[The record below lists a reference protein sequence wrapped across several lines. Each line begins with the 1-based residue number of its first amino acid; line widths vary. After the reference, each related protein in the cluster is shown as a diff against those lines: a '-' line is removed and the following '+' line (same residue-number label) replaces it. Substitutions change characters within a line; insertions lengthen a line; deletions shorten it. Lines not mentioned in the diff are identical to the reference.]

1 MPHENQYRSSDD
13 MDIIVRRMMTA
24 SASEALFRWDVS
36 ENSMFSWLKRQIKK
50 ILPGLSDDILDLKP
64 DGSLPEAGPSIIRDE
79 KTEERDA
86 KTVVDSP
93 SHPIRVLKKALDDL
107 VEKSDRIS
115 STPGT
120 AGQIPTEWFDLY
132 DKAES
137 AFREADLWVRG
148 GEDGRYANAAL
159 KKHYKDSLWK
169 AIAGLR
175 TANRFR
181 EAVKLWSLARLSS
194 DAFTEETVRLAEA
207 VADHIK
213 TDKDFSKTPET
224 ARNIALLGIEASVLI
239 RFENGKQKKIECLFE
254 GLRIDWAT
262 PKTHPQVVENIRTI
276 KDLID
281 FGGLLSNPV
290 IIDLGFWYAMGHWRT
305 GLTSPAE
312 PGEAN
317 EDRTTSAPDI
327 QNEVIPD
334 PETILSVF
342 RIFLAYAAGR
352 IPDAVSRLD
361 YEVVEAC
368 LHGPNLKP
376 QEHEP
381 PLLRRTHVSTNTRS
395 ILPGPIAGV
404 TRIATKKPEDPLSDV
419 LPSELAL
426 LRMNPEAGLANILYG
441 KPLIVEHETEKDK
454 VPKHRT
460 LVCFVADAGPDESVH
475 VDYPG
480 EAGRLHMYRNDY
492 VYAKRQLFDLLR
504 DLREGLELAR
514 RRSELEIDV
523 AVFAVHP
530 YRDEAA
536 AFGKFP
542 LDRISLPREGREE
555 RNRLVQLMDFA
566 GIVPEFFEK
575 ASHTIRLKKQWF
587 QDYETQV
594 NVDKDDKTFIRAD
607 LSATVKP
614 KLEDYGRTEP
624 LCGVRLKSF
633 VFFSNQLTII

>member
-1 MPHENQYRSSDD
+1 
-13 MDIIVRRMMTA
+13 
-24 SASEALFRWDVS
+24 
-36 ENSMFSWLKRQIKK
+36 MFSWLKRQIKK

-86 KTVVDSP
+86 RTVVDSP
-93 SHPIRVLKKALDDL
+93 SHPIFALKKALDDL

-312 PGEAN
+312 Q
-317 EDRTTSAPDI
+317 SALFEELIKLEPN
-327 QNEVIPD
+327 NEV
-334 PETILSVF
+334 F
-342 RIFLAYAAGR
+342 RWCKLR
-352 IPDAVSRLD
+352 TD
-361 YEVVEAC
+361 YESDLDDGVRRLEDGLQYWPVTV
-368 LHGPNLKP
+368 HDDP
-376 QEHEP
+376 QKLAAYFES
-381 PLLRRTHVSTNTRS
+381 LL
-395 ILPGPIAGV
+395 A
-404 TRIATKKPEDPLSDV
+404 AECM
-419 LPSELAL
+419 SELRKEQGQISGSKRFTRKTL
-426 LRMNPEAGLANILYG
+426 QDIPKMVLNGGGL
-441 KPLIVEHETEKDK
+441 
-454 VPKHRT
+454 
-460 LVCFVADAGPDESVH
+460 DAH
-475 VDYPG
+475 
-480 EAGRLHMYRNDY
+480 
-492 VYAKRQLFDLLR
+492 
-504 DLREGLELAR
+504 
-514 RRSELEIDV
+514 I
-523 AVFAVHP
+523 
-530 YRDEAA
+530 
-536 AFGKFP
+536 
-542 LDRISLPREGREE
+542 
-555 RNRLVQLMDFA
+555 
-566 GIVPEFFEK
+566 
-575 ASHTIRLKKQWF
+575 
-587 QDYETQV
+587 
-594 NVDKDDKTFIRAD
+594 
-607 LSATVKP
+607 
-614 KLEDYGRTEP
+614 
-624 LCGVRLKSF
+624 LKSF
-633 VFFSNQLTII
+633 PN